1 MRALILGMA
10 ALLVAGE
17 AVAADYLR
25 GSNYEELPVRGYNW
39 AGVYIGGQ
47 AGYGG
52 ATFGMSKVTA
62 SILDYANAHDVRAA
76 GFSGL
81 TGPLAVPTATS
92 RAKSY
97 GGFVGYNSQW
107 GDVVVGLE
115 ASYNRADFSITARDE
130 RTDGALPPNSARA
143 TVDAKL
149 TDYGT
154 LRARAGY
161 AAGWLMP
168 YGFVGVAVARGEY
181 VKTIDIVS
189 ANPFNAAT
197 SSVQCADV
205 TAFAIRCTEAKSG
218 AMFYGYTAGLG
229 VDIGLFRNVFVR
241 AEWEFV
247 QLNKLNGIAPQM
259 NNLRV
264 AAAVKF

>member
-1 MRALILGMA
+1 MRRLILGMA
-10 ALLVAGE
+10 GLLVAGD
-17 AVAADYLR
+17 ALAADYLR
-25 GSNYEELPVRGYNW
+25 GSNYEEVPVAGYNW

-52 ATFGMSKVTA
+52 TEFRMSNVTA
-62 SILDYANAHDVRAA
+62 SLLDYVNAHDVRAA

-81 TGPLAVPTATS
+81 TGPLSVPTTNS
-92 RAKSY
+92 RASSY

-107 GDVVVGLE
+107 GDVVIGLE
-115 ASYNRADFSITARDE
+115 ASYNRSNFSITASDE
-130 RTDGALPPNSARA
+130 RTNGALPPSSARA
-143 TVDAKL
+143 TIAAKL

-181 VKTIDIVS
+181 VKTVDIVS
-189 ANPFNAAT
+189 AMPLLPAT

-205 TAFAIRCTEAKSG
+205 SAFAIRCAEAKSG
-218 AMFYGYTAGLG
+218 AIFYGYTAGLG
-229 VDIGLFRNVFVR
+229 VDIGLFRNLFVR
-241 AEWEFV
+241 AEYEFV
-247 QLNKLNGIAPQM
+247 QLNKLNGITPHM

-264 AAAVKF
+264 AAALKF